1 MSVQNSREVIDHL
14 LVQRLDMG
22 NGSKRECVMDGL
34 RRADTARKMKF
45 FGFTPL
51 ASPLRASPVPSG
63 PTCFPPHEDLCGF
76 SYKCVVKRL
85 KVNGAKLRHSVCL
98 MAHV

>member
-51 ASPLRASPVPSG
+51 ASPLRASPVRPA
-63 PTCFPPHEDLCGF
+63 LCGF